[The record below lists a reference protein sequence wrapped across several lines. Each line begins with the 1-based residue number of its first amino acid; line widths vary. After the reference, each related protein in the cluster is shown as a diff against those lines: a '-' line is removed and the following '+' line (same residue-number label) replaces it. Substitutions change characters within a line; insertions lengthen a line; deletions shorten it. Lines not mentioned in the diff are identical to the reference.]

1 MVIVMKNNKMVLP
14 VIIILLII
22 FLPLT
27 VIGSY
32 KSLSKGTSLENPS
45 KEHKYNNKLFYYDSE
60 GKLLGTY
67 ECTSSDCDDAQTEI
81 DDEINDFYKEG
92 DKNDIGVFNT
102 DNVFIKDNDKIYLY
116 SLGTKIKL
124 LTLNM
129 LKNYNSDIEGNYLIV
144 KNEENLYGL
153 FDLNVGNFKIKP
165 SYDYMALANKT
176 DGEVIKSDK
185 IIVEKLNGYY
195 LIDKDDNSLTS
206 TFGVPIYDYNDNLI
220 ISKNNDIY
228 SFYTYN
234 GDNILSDLSIN
245 NYEYFN
251 DYIIILTSSSN
262 EIIIYNSKSSTI
274 EKRYTPIET
283 DSLSYEINDNQII
296 IKNNGNEFD
305 KFEEKG
311 N

>member
-1 MVIVMKNNKMVLP
+1 MKNNKMVLP

-116 SLGTKIKL
+116 SLSTKIK
-124 LTLNM
+124 
-129 LKNYNSDIEGNYLIV
+129 
-144 KNEENLYGL
+144 
-153 FDLNVGNFKIKP
+153 
-165 SYDYMALANKT
+165 
-176 DGEVIKSDK
+176 
-185 IIVEKLNGYY
+185 
-195 LIDKDDNSLTS
+195 
-206 TFGVPIYDYNDNLI
+206 
-220 ISKNNDIY
+220 
-228 SFYTYN
+228 
-234 GDNILSDLSIN
+234 
-245 NYEYFN
+245 
-251 DYIIILTSSSN
+251 
-262 EIIIYNSKSSTI
+262 
-274 EKRYTPIET
+274 
-283 DSLSYEINDNQII
+283 
-296 IKNNGNEFD
+296 
-305 KFEEKG
+305 
-311 N
+311 

>member
-1 MVIVMKNNKMVLP
+1 MVMKNNKMVLP

-153 FDLNVGNFKIKP
+153 FDLNVKVRGDLEVDSHHTIEDTGIVLGQAIAQALGDKAGIKRYGYFVLP
-165 SYDYMALANKT
+165 MDEVLALGA
-176 DGEVIKSDK
+176 V
-185 IIVEKLNGYY
+185 
-195 LIDKDDNSLTS
+195 
-206 TFGVPIYDYNDNLI
+206 
-220 ISKNNDIY
+220 
-228 SFYTYN
+228 
-234 GDNILSDLSIN
+234 DLSGRPYLNFQADFTVPVLGTMDTEMVREFFYAVSYSAAMNLHLKILDAGN
-245 NYEYFN
+245 NHHMAEALFKAFGKAL
-251 DYIIILTSSSN
+251 DMAVSEEPRIK
-262 EIIIYNSKSSTI
+262 EVWST
-274 EKRYTPIET
+274 KG
-283 DSLSYEINDNQII
+283 SL
-296 IKNNGNEFD
+296 
-305 KFEEKG
+305 
-311 N
+311 

>member
-1 MVIVMKNNKMVLP
+1 MKNNKMVLP

-185 IIVEKLNGYY
+185 IIVEKLKGYY

-234 GDNILSDLSIN
+234 
-245 NYEYFN
+245 
-251 DYIIILTSSSN
+251 
-262 EIIIYNSKSSTI
+262 
-274 EKRYTPIET
+274 
-283 DSLSYEINDNQII
+283 
-296 IKNNGNEFD
+296 
-305 KFEEKG
+305 
-311 N
+311 

>member
-32 KSLSKGTSLENPS
+32 KSLSKGTSLENPG

-185 IIVEKLNGYY
+185 IIVEKLKGYY

-262 EIIIYNSKSSTI
+262 EIIIYNSKSGTI

>member
-32 KSLSKGTSLENPS
+32 KNLSKGTSLENPG
-45 KEHKYNNKLFYYDSE
+45 KEHKYNNKLFYYDKT

-67 ECTSSDCDDAQTEI
+67 ECTSSECDDAKTEI
-81 DDEINDFYKEG
+81 DDETNDFYKEG

-102 DNVFIKDNDKIYLY
+102 DNVFIKDGDKIYLY

-124 LTLNM
+124 LTVNL
-129 LKNYNSDIEGNYLIV
+129 LKDYNIDIEGNYLIV

-153 FDLNVGNFKIKP
+153 FDLNAGNFKIKP
-165 SYDYMALANKT
+165 SYDYMALANK
-176 DGEVIKSDK
+176 IKDDKLVSDK
-185 IIVEKLNGYY
+185 IIVKKLNGYF
-195 LIDKDDNSLTS
+195 LIDAEDNSLTD
-206 TFGVPIYDYNDNLI
+206 TFGVPIYDYNDKYI

-228 SFYTYN
+228 TFYKYTGEN
-234 GDNILSDLSIN
+234 VLSDLTVK
-245 NYEYFN
+245 NYENYEDLMIITTVN
-251 DYIIILTSSSN
+251 NELYIYDVPSEVVL
-262 EIIIYNSKSSTI
+262 KS
-274 EKRYTPIET
+274 YVPVGT
-283 DSLSYEINDNQII
+283 DNLSYEISDNKII
-296 IKNNGNEFD
+296 IKNNGTSFDEFT
-305 KFEEKG
+305 KKG

>member
-1 MVIVMKNNKMVLP
+1 MKNNKMVLP

-32 KSLSKGTSLENPS
+32 KSLSKGTFLENPS

-262 EIIIYNSKSSTI
+262 EIIIYNSKVGTI

>member
-32 KSLSKGTSLENPS
+32 KSLSKGTSLENPG

-116 SLGTKIKL
+116 SLSTKIKL

-234 GDNILSDLSIN
+234 GNNILSDLSIN

-262 EIIIYNSKSSTI
+262 EIIIYNSKVGTI

>member
-165 SYDYMALANKT
+165 SYDY
-176 DGEVIKSDK
+176 
-185 IIVEKLNGYY
+185 

-262 EIIIYNSKSSTI
+262 EIIIYNSKSGTI

>member
-1 MVIVMKNNKMVLP
+1 MVMVMKNNKMVLP

-32 KSLSKGTSLENPS
+32 KNLSKGTSLENPG
-45 KEHKYNNKLFYYDSE
+45 KEHKYNNKLFYYDNE

-185 IIVEKLNGYY
+185 IIVEKLKGYY

-262 EIIIYNSKSSTI
+262 EIIIYNSKSGTI

>member
-1 MVIVMKNNKMVLP
+1 
-14 VIIILLII
+14 
-22 FLPLT
+22 
-27 VIGSY
+27 
-32 KSLSKGTSLENPS
+32 
-45 KEHKYNNKLFYYDSE
+45 
-60 GKLLGTY
+60 
-67 ECTSSDCDDAQTEI
+67 
-81 DDEINDFYKEG
+81 
-92 DKNDIGVFNT
+92 
-102 DNVFIKDNDKIYLY
+102 
-116 SLGTKIKL
+116 
-124 LTLNM
+124 M

-153 FDLNVGNFKIKP
+153 FDLNAGNFKIKP

-185 IIVEKLNGYY
+185 IIVEKLKGYY
-195 LIDKDDNSLTS
+195 LIDKEDNSLTS

>member
-1 MVIVMKNNKMVLP
+1 MVMVMKNNKMVLP

-32 KSLSKGTSLENPS
+32 KSLSNGTSLENPS

-176 DGEVIKSDK
+176 DEDVIKSDK

>member
-1 MVIVMKNNKMVLP
+1 MVLIKVYLR
-14 VIIILLII
+14 VIL
-22 FLPLT
+22 
-27 VIGSY
+27 
-32 KSLSKGTSLENPS
+32 

-185 IIVEKLNGYY
+185 IIVEKLKGYY

-262 EIIIYNSKSSTI
+262 EIIIYNSKVGTI

>member
-32 KSLSKGTSLENPS
+32 KSLSKGTSLENPG

-185 IIVEKLNGYY
+185 IIVEKLKGYY

-262 EIIIYNSKSSTI
+262 EIIIYNSKVGTI